1 MEKNQLIMDRALRLT
16 AFDKETGEAKFM
28 LCEVEDFQ
36 TSVTVDNEKTITSA
50 SGATVAQI
58 EEGKSAE
65 ISGNASF
72 VNFGLLS
79 AQNGTE
85 AKEGSKGAPIITP
98 RYEVV
103 TVGADKKATLSKE
116 PVGLSGSE
124 IGYIYEL
131 LQDGTLGAKFVQGAE
146 ASASEFSYEKEVET
160 PTITFHTDAVEGTNY
175 AVFYEYKGENTIL
188 IENNAEDFAGS
199 YLIKADILCRE
210 ICNQDNVMVVT
221 VQADNAKLS
230 SAYDITWNSD
240 SKHPFTFSVN
250 AAYCDTN
257 KNLLKTYIQED

>member
-65 ISGNASF
+65 ISGSASF
-72 VNFGLLS
+72 INFGLLA

-85 AKEGSKGAPIITP
+85 AKEGAKGTPIITP

-103 TVGADKKATLSKE
+103 TVGADKKAKLSKE
-116 PVGLSGSE
+116 PVGIAGSE

-131 LQDGTLGAKFVQGAE
+131 LADGTLGAKHAQAVDAT
-146 ASASEFSYEKEVET
+146 ATEFAYKKEVDT
-160 PTITFHTDAVEGTNY
+160 PTITFHTEAKEGTNY
-175 AVFYEYKGENTIL
+175 AVFYEYNGEKTIL
-188 IENNAEDFAGS
+188 LENNAEDFAGS
-199 YLIKADILCRE
+199 YLIKADVLCRE
-210 ICNQDNVMVVT
+210 ICNQDNVTVVT
-221 VQADNAKLS
+221 IQADNAKLS
-230 SAYDITWNSD
+230 SAYDITWASD
-240 SKHPFTFSVN
+240 NKHPFTFSVS
-250 AAYCDTN
+250 AKYCDTN